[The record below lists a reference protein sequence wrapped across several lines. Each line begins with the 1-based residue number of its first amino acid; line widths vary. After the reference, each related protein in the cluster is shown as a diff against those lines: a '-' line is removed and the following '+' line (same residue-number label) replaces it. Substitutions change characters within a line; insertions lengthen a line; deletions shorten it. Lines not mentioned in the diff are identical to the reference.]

1 MEAAILRSDADRYR
15 QTSAEL
21 ALEGVAVRVTA
32 AILRA
37 GVRTVLLKGPA
48 LSSWLYA
55 DEARAYSDV
64 DLLIAQHDQDPAER
78 VLEDLGFVLVA
89 LDVLPHDRPHHARTW
104 VRPSG
109 AAVDLHH
116 TLVGVGAPS
125 DVVWSTLTEG
135 TEWMQ
140 LGEARV
146 EVLSLP
152 ARALV
157 VVLHAAQHGLGA
169 EKPLED
175 LTRTFQRLSFEDW
188 KRVRGLAER
197 LEALPSLGAGLRL
210 LPAGRTL
217 AARLELAEKTSVE
230 TVLRSE
236 SAPTMALGFDWLSR
250 TSGVGQ
256 RTRFL
261 ARKLVPQPA
270 FMRAW
275 SRLARR
281 GRIGLAAAYGWR
293 VIWLLIHAGP
303 AYLAWRKARAETR
316 RSAAD
321 EAQDSKG

>member
-1 MEAAILRSDADRYR
+1 MSVSRSHADRYR
-15 QTSAEL
+15 QASAALALDGVATRVTSALL
-21 ALEGVAVRVTA
+21 AV
-32 AILRA
+32 
-37 GVRTVLLKGPA
+37 GVRAILLKGPA
-48 LSSWLYA
+48 LASWLYA

-64 DLLIAQHDQDPAER
+64 DLLIAQHDRDPAER
-78 VLEDLGFVLVA
+78 VLEDLGFALVA

-104 VRPSG
+104 VRPG
-109 AAVDLHH
+109 GVAVDLHH
-116 TLVGVGAPS
+116 TVVGVRAPS
-125 DVVWSTLTEG
+125 DVVWTTLTES

-140 LGEARV
+140 FGEARV
-146 EVLSLP
+146 EALSLR

-157 VVLHAAQHGLGA
+157 VVLHAAQHGVGA
-169 EKPLED
+169 EVPLED
-175 LTRTFQRLSFEDW
+175 LTRTLQRLSFEDW
-188 KRVRGLAER
+188 KRVYGLAER
-197 LEALPSLGAGLRL
+197 LDALPSLGAGLRL

-217 AARLELAEKTSVE
+217 AARLELAENTSVE

-250 TSGVGQ
+250 TNGVGQ

-275 SRLARR
+275 SQLARR

-303 AYLAWRKARAETR
+303 AYVAWRRARAQTR
-316 RSAAD
+316 RSAGD
-321 EAQDSKG
+321 ETQDSKG